1 MLAFK
6 QKNLIKHIVPVTG
19 EVINQCKQ
27 VEGETSLFEYKFLNF
42 HQVNLILKINF
53 FLFYLIIFFYLDLF
67 SWYYSKCYKES
78 Q

>member
-1 MLAFK
+1 M
-6 QKNLIKHIVPVTG
+6 PVTG